1 MSRRVSAGARCD
13 AGYSAIFSMW
23 TPPRPPAGPASGGS
37 LVDAVLDWAKTSGAE
52 AVELW
57 VTRGNVG
64 AESRDPAAGFVDAGG
79 YQPLPS
85 DPCKEEVRMRVDL

>member
-1 MSRRVSAGARCD
+1 
-13 AGYSAIFSMW
+13 
-23 TPPRPPAGPASGGS
+23 
-37 LVDAVLDWAKTSGAE
+37 VLDWAKTSGAH

-64 AESRDPAAGFVDAGG
+64 AESLYRAAGFVDAGS